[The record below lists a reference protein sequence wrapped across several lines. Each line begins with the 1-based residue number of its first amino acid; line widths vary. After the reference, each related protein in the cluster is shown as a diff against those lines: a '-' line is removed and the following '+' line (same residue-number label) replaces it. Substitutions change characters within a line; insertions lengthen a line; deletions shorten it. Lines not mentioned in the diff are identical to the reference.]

1 MVSQRERNRGEETGR
16 KRHRVRYRGEET
28 ERRDGGEE
36 TEGRDIGEIHR
47 RVEGGKETE

>member
-1 MVSQRERNRGEETGR
+1 MVSQRERDRGEETGR

-28 ERRDGGEE
+28 E
-36 TEGRDIGEIHR
+36 GRDKGEIHR